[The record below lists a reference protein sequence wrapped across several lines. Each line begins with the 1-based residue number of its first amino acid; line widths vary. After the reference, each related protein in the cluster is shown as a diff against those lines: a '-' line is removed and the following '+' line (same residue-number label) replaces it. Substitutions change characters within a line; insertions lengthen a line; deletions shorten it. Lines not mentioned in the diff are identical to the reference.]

1 LKPIFGWLAS
11 LITLGTGT
19 IIPAQTNVEA
29 FVFAPPLAVV
39 AMVTERTEATTKTV
53 LLATYSFN
61 ETSARVKRLQK
72 VIGTVRV
79 DGNYGAI
86 TRREHLET
94 LQALNLPTS
103 NVPETVKSQTSG
115 DGQYNIPSDLSKRC
129 PQWIPLF
136 KQHGLEPVEVF
147 SYVAWRE
154 SGCRPEAQN
163 AKWDAN
169 GNMTYH
175 LNKDKS
181 YDTGLLQINSSWFS
195 VTKLVCGEG
204 AVNGRM
210 AGLKDPVC
218 NVMVAKYIMD
228 NSKGK
233 LGNWRVYAN

>member
-1 LKPIFGWLAS
+1 MKPIFGWLAS

-19 IIPAQTNVEA
+19 IIPAQTNVDA
-29 FVFAPPLAVV
+29 FVFAPPPAAV
-39 AMVTERTEATTKTV
+39 AMVTERTEATTRTV
-53 LLATYSFN
+53 LLDEYSFN
-61 ETSARVKRLQK
+61 ETSARVKRLQT
-72 VIGTVRV
+72 VIGTIRV

-86 TRREHLET
+86 TRREHLEK
-94 LQALNLPTS
+94 LEAMNLPTHHVPDIVTKQVS
-103 NVPETVKSQTSG
+103 NG
-115 DGQYNIPSDLSKRC
+115 YNIPSDLSKRC

-136 KQHGLEPVEVF
+136 KEYGLEPVEVF

-154 SGCRPEAQN
+154 SRCNAKSQN
-163 AKWDAN
+163 ATWDAN
-169 GNMTYH
+169 GNMTYA
-175 LNKDKS
+175 LNRNKS

-195 VTKLVCGEG
+195 VTKLVCGKD